1 MKKILK
7 IIPLFILI
15 IVSNRAYAQLDTLNY
30 LKQFEANKA
39 QYIGQPFSKLVSDM
53 NQITPKTVWPTF
65 EFNNKKNVEESMFK
79 FCKKEHSF
87 KNSIILRI
95 VWYNEIPYSQIQYY
109 QNKNQFYFTDE
120 ERLFYGSKIVKD
132 IKVYRW

>member
-1 MKKILK
+1 MKKIFK
-7 IIPLFILI
+7 IISLFILMLL
-15 IVSNRAYAQLDTLNY
+15 SNKINAQIDTLNY

-39 QYIGQPFSKLVSDM
+39 QYIGQPFSKLLQDM
-53 NQITPKTVWPTF
+53 TQIQPKTVWGIPV
-65 EFNNKKNVEESMFK
+65 FNNITIINESRFK

-87 KNSIILRI
+87 NNAVILEII
-95 VWYNEIPYSQIQYY
+95 WHNEIPFSEIKYY